1 MKKGLISITA
11 LAMVLGVGV
20 AVGAHQASA
29 NEAKAEDTVTVYCKM
44 TYGWWKADG
53 AAISVHYWGGSSS
66 TDWPGVRMNYVS
78 SDTDV
83 WKYEVPSNSTGL
95 KFARV
100 NGSGDIADWGAQTKN
115 LTLQTDGKNLFT
127 ISNSEATWGDT
138 PGCDGAWSTYVED
151 VPAEDGYYIVGTK
164 SGWKYAGAPKMST
177 GEYGYKAQSFAYSG
191 AAGEE
196 FKVRSYFSGVDTWY
210 GVGEYGNDNYQVG
223 ESAKSLDIYINGN
236 DGLDVTNAKSAPSN
250 ENNSFYVYDRD
261 LVFGNNFANVKL
273 YGFGQAESVRS
284 MYFPGSHAG
293 LSKVTLGD
301 TDDVYQVSLSTS
313 YPKFIV
319 SGNGSQ
325 TVDVTLGEHA
335 GQVFVIGGVESEGI
349 RNGYWLPVSEFTDIP
364 AEEGYYIQGRD
375 GWGYSSAIKM
385 VDDDPLASENIAH
398 YTSFSAKAGDE
409 IRVSSFFSDRFPYNN
424 WATLGGD
431 SWDDW
436 GEKHGDNFKFLK
448 DGTNY
453 NIYAKY
459 ESTEFKFYVDKIDA
473 YEITMNAVLWNGATK
488 DQTVAMA
495 SQTAYSN
502 ADFNPV
508 TPAREGYALR
518 GVYTDENCTTVYVP
532 KKFTAAGELYVKYTK
547 AGFYTLSQ
555 PNWSID
561 AGALMNTAGIDAG
574 NNAETVLVIS
584 ESDVTDK
591 KEFNF
596 VSYNAAGVMS
606 WSEGLGATYSFAT
619 NGEESA
625 NNVMF
630 TKAGTYAVYFSK
642 DNNIYLNEGSVAF
655 CTNFLSETGA
665 QCDEYGKTTD
675 KAALKIVWGEQKTV
689 FNSLS
694 EKAQKEIT
702 DVGFDGGKEDGTIQ
716 EQFMARYAYI
726 IKKYGS
732 AEFENFVFPSA
743 AAIAPGSLLGQID
756 YGMNNTDSTA
766 LIAIVSVIAIASIS
780 AVAVLVVVKKR
791 KHQ

>member
-29 NEAKAEDTVTVYCKM
+29 NEAKADDTVTVYCKM
-44 TYGWWKADG
+44 AHDWWKADG
-53 AAISVHYWGGSSS
+53 AAVGVHYWGGSGTSY
-66 TDWPGVRMNYVS
+66 PGVRMTYVS
-78 SDTDV
+78 GDTDV
-83 WKYEVPSNSTGL
+83 WKYDLPSSTTG
-95 KFARV
+95 FMFTRV
-100 NGSGDIADWGAQTKN
+100 NGSGDIADWGAKTKD
-115 LTLQTDGKNLFT
+115 LSFPGEGKNLFT
-127 ISNSEATWGDT
+127 INSDVVWGD
-138 PGCDGAWSTYVED
+138 PGCDGVWSTYEEPAPD
-151 VPAEDGYYIVGTK
+151 VPSEDGYYIVGTK
-164 SGWKYAGAPKMST
+164 SGWKYAGASKMSA

-191 AAGEE
+191 AAGEK

-210 GVGEYGNDNYQVG
+210 GASDYEVG
-223 ESAKSLDIYINGN
+223 ESAKSLDVYVDAN
-236 DGLDVTNAKSAPSN
+236 DNLVVTDAKSAPSN
-250 ENNSFYVYDRD
+250 EKNSFYVYDRD

-273 YGFGQAESVRS
+273 YGFGEDSGTRS
-284 MYFPGSHAG
+284 MCFPGSHAG

-301 TDDVYQVSLSTS
+301 TNDVYQVSLSTS

-335 GQVFVIGGVESEGI
+335 GEVFVIGGVESEGI

-364 AEEGYYIQGRD
+364 AEEGYYIRGFADWKYSAATRMTDDTD
-375 GWGYSSAIKM
+375 G
-385 VDDDPLASENIAH
+385 ENIAH
-398 YTSFSAKAGDE
+398 YTGLSAKAGDE

-431 SWDDW
+431 SWGDW
-436 GEKHGDNFKFLK
+436 GEKSGDNFKFLK

-453 NIYAKY
+453 NVYAKY

-473 YEITMNAVLWNGATK
+473 YEITMHAVLWNGATK

-495 SQTAYSN
+495 NQTAYSN

-518 GVYTDENCTTVYVP
+518 GVYTDENCTTAYVP
-532 KKFTAAGELYVKYTK
+532 KTFTAAGELYVKYTK
-547 AGFYTLSQ
+547 AGFYTLSSA
-555 PNWSID
+555 NWSID

-584 ESDVTDK
+584 ASDVTGK

-596 VSYNAAGVMS
+596 VSYNAAGEMS
-606 WSEGLGATYSFAT
+606 WSEGLGADYSFAT

-642 DNNIYLNEGSVAF
+642 NNHIYLNEGSIGF

-665 QCDEYGKTTD
+665 KCDEYGKTTNIT
-675 KAALKIVWGEQKTV
+675 ALKGVWSEQKTL

-694 EKAQKEIT
+694 ASAQKEIT
-702 DVGFDGGKEDGTIQ
+702 DVGFDGGKVDGTIQ

-756 YGMNNTDSTA
+756 YGMNNTDSAA
-766 LIAIVSVIAIASIS
+766 LIAIVSIIAIASIS
-780 AVAVLVVVKKR
+780 AVAVLVVAKKR